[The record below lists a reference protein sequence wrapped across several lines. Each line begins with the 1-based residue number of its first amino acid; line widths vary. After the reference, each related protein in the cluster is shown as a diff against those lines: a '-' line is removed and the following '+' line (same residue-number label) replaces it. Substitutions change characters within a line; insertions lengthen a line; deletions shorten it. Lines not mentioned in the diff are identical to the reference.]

1 MHRRA
6 SAPFRN
12 VWFWPAWVAWIG
24 PPQHRL
30 RFASP
35 SVQWNSSL
43 HFRICLVFFWGD
55 TGRNVPSTIGVI
67 GFPFCISFCRGL
79 ELTWMILGVFVSWGM
94 LGRVVRYYNIPLCSY
109 FTLRI
114 VYQSSDLV
122 GFLSELI
129 SFELRQCE
137 GEDVFGVYAVSD
149 VHTDKR
155 FRWFSDP
162 PKKKPMEPALNL
174 SSWVHLRWFYREG
187 IVQII
192 CFQYVPCT
200 VHPIKFLLR

>member
-1 MHRRA
+1 M
-6 SAPFRN
+6 
-12 VWFWPAWVAWIG
+12 
-24 PPQHRL
+24 
-30 RFASP
+30 
-35 SVQWNSSL
+35 
-43 HFRICLVFFWGD
+43 
-55 TGRNVPSTIGVI
+55 

-79 ELTWMILGVFVSWGM
+79 ELIWMILGVFVSWGM

-162 PKKKPMEPALNL
+162 PKKNQW
-174 SSWVHLRWFYREG
+174 SQHLTCLLGCIYGDFIGKELYKL
-187 IVQII
+187 
-192 CFQYVPCT
+192 CFQHVPCT